1 MARVVRTRSRVWA
14 VSVEADAAARAWQM
28 AFADL
33 VGGRLDAACRLAAV
47 VLGESADAEDAVQ
60 DAAIRAWQHSDDLR
74 DLRRFD
80 AWFDRIV
87 LNVCR
92 DRLRVRRLRPT
103 PLLDLAT
110 IGAADQTENVARA
123 DALTQAILTLTPEH
137 RPWWRCATLR
147 TSLQRRSRHGRGRGR
162 ARSRVDS
169 TTRCAS
175 CGPPTT
181 PTRGDLHGR

>member
-1 MARVVRTRSRVWA
+1 
-14 VSVEADAAARAWQM
+14 M

-33 VGGRLDAACRLAAV
+33 IGGRLDAACRLAAV

-103 PLLDLAT
+103 PQLGLAEL
-110 IGAADQTENVARA
+110 GAADQTENLARA

-137 RPWWRCATLR
+137 RTVVALR
-147 TSLQRRSRHGRGRGR
+147 YLADLSPEEIAARTGSRTGTVKSRLHYALRELR
-162 ARSRVDS
+162 AAYDAEAR
-169 TTRCAS
+169 
-175 CGPPTT
+175 
-181 PTRGDLHGR
+181 